1 MRSACA
7 IGRWFFL
14 AALIIQAV
22 GMLIAAYLY
31 VTRPPS
37 QDEYTEFEDDAER
50 GPQRA
55 GSRSV
60 QMQQQQQPKGG
71 TGLPPNSSVASAGEA
86 QYWRYAAWW
95 RVGKD
100 V

>member
-1 MRSACA
+1 
-7 IGRWFFL
+7 
-14 AALIIQAV
+14 
-22 GMLIAAYLY
+22 MLIAAYLY

>member
-1 MRSACA
+1 MVTSSVRSACA

-60 QMQQQQQPKGG
+60 QMQQQQTKGG
-71 TGLPPNSSVASAGEA
+71 AGLPPNRSAAGAGEA
-86 QYWRYAAWW
+86 QYWR
-95 RVGKD
+95 
-100 V
+100 